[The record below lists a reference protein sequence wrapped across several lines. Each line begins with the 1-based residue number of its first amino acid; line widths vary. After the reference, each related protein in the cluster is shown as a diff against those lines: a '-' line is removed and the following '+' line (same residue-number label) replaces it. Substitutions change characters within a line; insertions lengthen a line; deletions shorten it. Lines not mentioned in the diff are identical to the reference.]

1 MYAVVDI
8 AGQQFKVTENT
19 KYYVPKLNEKV
30 DAKITLSNVLL
41 VGDNNKTDFGLPFV
55 KGAKVSAKV
64 LEHIKDEKVIVF
76 KKKRRTGYEKS
87 NGHRQHLT
95 RIEVTKIALSSKD
108 SKPAKETEKVD
119 EVKDKASKETKATK
133 TAVKTKAA
141 KLATKAKATKP
152 VSEKKEV
159 KETKA
164 KKETK
169 EKE

>member
-30 DAKITLSNVLL
+30 DAKITLGNVLL
-41 VGDNNKTDFGLPFV
+41 VGDENKTDFGSPFV

-64 LEHIKDEKVIVF
+64 LEHIKDEKVIVY

-95 RIEVTKIALSSKD
+95 RIEVTKIALSSKE
-108 SKPAKETEKVD
+108 SKPEKETEKVD
-119 EVKDKASKETKATK
+119 DVKEKAVNETKATK
-133 TAVKTKAA
+133 TVAKTKTA
-141 KLATKAKATKP
+141 KPVTKAKDVKP
-152 VSEKKEV
+152 ASEKKEV
-159 KETKA
+159 KKTKA